1 MIERGLIMDNQIKV
15 KNYTKRYVIWTY
27 AVFWIGI
34 LFAVGLYLLSNSELL
49 MSLSTIPLSWIPT
62 IVLFVMFNKLISNAS
77 RKEWLKENFKT
88 KVNIKLVL
96 ITTLIFVLSIV
107 LTYLIMICY
116 NDAVLSLKDAT
127 ISFWGVVVEI
137 IVCTIT
143 GATGE
148 ELGWR
153 GYLQRHFEAKENGEV
168 LKPALKVGLI
178 WCFWHTLLWFVSGTG
193 FGVWYLISYIAT
205 FIILNMCLSLIIAI
219 CYKKCRNIFIPMWI
233 HFLSNVTMSL
243 AAPYFSTS
251 SAIIEAKWILSALYI
266 VVTLLF
272 VLWYKRKE
280 KDIEKQKI

>member
-1 MIERGLIMDNQIKV
+1 MDNQIKV

-34 LFAVGLYLLSNSELL
+34 LIAAGLYLLSNSELV

-116 NDAVLSLKDAT
+116 NDAVLSLKEAT
-127 ISFWGVVVEI
+127 VSFWGVVVEI

-153 GYLQRHFEAKENGEV
+153 GYLQRHFEKKENGDV
-168 LKPALKVGLI
+168 LKSALKVGLI

-193 FGVWYLISYIAT
+193 FGTWYLISYIAT

-219 CYKKCRNIFIPMWI
+219 CYKKCRNIFVPMWI

-280 KDIEKQKI
+280 KDIEQQKI

>member
-1 MIERGLIMDNQIKV
+1 VIERGLIMDNQIKV
-15 KNYTKRYVIWTY
+15 KNYTKSYVIWTY

-34 LFAVGLYLLSNSELL
+34 LIAAGLYLLSNSELV

-116 NDAVLSLKDAT
+116 NDAVLSLKEAT
-127 ISFWGVVVEI
+127 VSFGGVVIEI
-137 IVCTIT
+137 IVCIIT

-153 GYLQRHFEAKENGEV
+153 GYLQRHFEEKENGDV
-168 LKPALKVGLI
+168 LKSALKVGLV

-193 FGVWYLISYIAT
+193 FGTWYLISYIAT

-219 CYKKCRNIFIPMWI
+219 CYKKCRNIFVPMWI

-280 KDIEKQKI
+280 KDIEQQKI